1 MKNQEAIAAVACCT
15 GPSVRARLFL
25 RWDTN
30 AFATA
35 ELCAGK
41 VDGKQA
47 ESVLD
52 TQGRVSVGEPHQCD
66 HWGRG
71 SADGDKDVRAG
82 LGLALEAATT
92 GRPPG
97 SRGEELGCHSEA
109 QAHIMHDTINLLD
122 YGDAEG
128 KEGKADRTGNDAA
141 QREARQSY
149 TSRRESADDALR
161 ERK

>member
-1 MKNQEAIAAVACCT
+1 MKNQEAIAAVASCT
-15 GPSVRARLFL
+15 GPPVLARQFL

-30 AFATA
+30 AFAAA

-41 VDGKQA
+41 VNGKQA

-82 LGLALEAATT
+82 LGFALVAATT

-97 SRGEELGCHSEA
+97 SPGVKLGCHS
-109 QAHIMHDTINLLD
+109 T
-122 YGDAEG
+122 
-128 KEGKADRTGNDAA
+128 
-141 QREARQSY
+141 AR
-149 TSRRESADDALR
+149 
-161 ERK
+161 